1 MYRFLLFSYPEYYP
15 CGGLDDLILQF
26 NTIEELKEVDTYDIS
41 EYVEVYDFKAG
52 KEIFGDHSPDSKEH
66 KVTKLV
72 SHMEEYLK
80 NNAFDLKSP
89 KPGKRDDRSILE
101 IAEESSNRYDE
112 LYKALAEVE
121 RKEKKD
127 DLK

>member
-52 KEIFGDHSPDSKEH
+52 KEIFGDHSPDSREH
-66 KVTKLV
+66 KVAKLV
-72 SHMEEYLK
+72 SQMEKYLK
-80 NNAFDLKSP
+80 NNVFDLESP
-89 KPGKRDDRSILE
+89 KPGKRDERSILE
-101 IAEESSNRYDE
+101 IAEESSSRYDE
-112 LYKALAEVE
+112 LYKTLAEVE
-121 RKEKKD
+121 RKEKED